1 MGISFQF
8 LRYGIFD
15 YWNISGGIYIFA
27 NSDLQLY
34 NAYADQANYYDICLL
49 IYQVAQHR
57 NVADIRATWQ
67 NLLETTHNEALAKG
81 DVQPY
86 EVIGEQVREL
96 GMRLNLSES
105 IFPIRRLRLFAL
117 PFDRN
122 NDL

>member
-1 MGISFQF
+1 M
-8 LRYGIFD
+8 
-15 YWNISGGIYIFA
+15 
-27 NSDLQLY
+27 
-34 NAYADQANYYDICLL
+34 

-96 GMRLNLSES
+96 GMRLNFSES
-105 IFPIRRLRLFAL
+105 IFPIRRLRLFAW
-117 PFDRN
+117 PFVRN
-122 NDL
+122 NDR